1 MGEAKDVEFVPAR
14 AFRRRRWE
22 LRYTAVVDDDEVWR
36 VEGLPS
42 RRPSK
47 SSSPAM
53 LGRRCFDPRRIQTLR
68 IVNGFVLEFVVSE
81 REKKAP
87 SKRERRASGSGRGGR
102 RRRGCVIEAAQ
113 PAVSA
118 NWTQRETGSRRQ
130 ASRQAS
136 RMWLQN

>member
-1 MGEAKDVEFVPAR
+1 MQESVGEAKDVEFVPPR

-81 REKKAP
+81 REKKP
-87 SKRERRASGSGRGGR
+87 PPNEKEER
-102 RRRGCVIEAAQ
+102 V
-113 PAVSA
+113 AVVEVVA
-118 NWTQRETGSRRQ
+118 VVVGV
-130 ASRQAS
+130 
-136 RMWLQN
+136 